1 MFTIP
6 FLHLAVLCFKHS
18 VLIISTGS
26 FIMAEQKLAI
36 FAFLTCLVM
45 TIPSCSALEGKH
57 AIKREV
63 SNEQTSC
70 FSTLLST
77 LTKGESSCV
86 NVGNAITSHFGSDI
100 AAGAL
105 SLDDSAFSVF
115 CRPTCGRNAL
125 VAWQSCN
132 ITSSYDDEIQAF
144 VGICG
149 RDNGAFCY
157 QSLGELFEF
166 INDVEDC
173 SMTLANTGQCS
184 DDCRS
189 IVRDGEHMF
198 GCCSHVP
205 VNLRIYSEG
214 GDSQL
219 NDAVDTTFQGCQ
231 QDEWEGPCD
240 GILINESFSFNRL
253 VEDNLSLSPEQIVC
267 ISNTLSDELQE
278 SDTECRAVA
287 GRMLVL
293 INSDDLLLSISEDQS
308 TFSGFCRPSC
318 GPAVIEAWKTC
329 TAYDSIK
336 AKADLLVG
344 LCNLNGDTT
353 CYSQYDGLMQFID
366 NSFHC
371 GQTTGTDPSVFTT
384 CPSGCFTAY
393 RNGVEEFDCCT
404 DVILEYVN
412 SVVNGASDELTNSLF
427 DLCDTEIPDQ
437 CDSTALTATAIGL
450 MPASGLILLA
460 AAIASAMAFSI
471 M

>member
-1 MFTIP
+1 
-6 FLHLAVLCFKHS
+6 
-18 VLIISTGS
+18 
-26 FIMAEQKLAI
+26 MAQQKLTI
-36 FAFLTCLVM
+36 YAFLTCFVM

-57 AIKREV
+57 VIKRDLEV
-63 SNEQTSC
+63 SNDQSSC

-77 LTKGESSCV
+77 LTKGESSCI
-86 NVGNAITSHFGSDI
+86 NVGNAITSHFGGDI
-100 AAGAL
+100 ATGSL

-125 VAWQSCN
+125 AAWKSCN
-132 ITSSYDDEIQAF
+132 ITSSHDNEIQAF
-144 VGICG
+144 VGVCG
-149 RDNGAFCY
+149 RDSGTFCY
-157 QSLGELFEF
+157 QSLSELFEF
-166 INDVEDC
+166 INNVEDC

-189 IVRDGEHMF
+189 IVGDAEHMF

-205 VNLRIYSEG
+205 VNLRNYSVG

-231 QDEWEGPCD
+231 QDEREGPCD
-240 GILINESFSFNRL
+240 GILINESLSFNRI

-308 TFSGFCRPSC
+308 PFSGFCRPSC

-329 TAYDSIK
+329 NAYDSIK
-336 AKADLLVG
+336 AEADLLVG

-353 CYSQYDGLMQFID
+353 CYSQYDGLMQFVD

-371 GQTTGTDPSVFTT
+371 GQISGTDPSLFTT

-393 RNGVEEFDCCT
+393 RNGVEEFDCCI
-404 DVILEYVN
+404 DVIVEYASFVN
-412 SVVNGASDELTNSLF
+412 VGATNELFNGLL
-427 DLCDTEIPDQ
+427 DLCDTERPDQ